1 MWLSVLVSLRLLVC
15 VVYLSICILLV
26 FGRFFFYVLVY
37 FRNNVLNL
45 NRDFIYFYKM
55 YIIVVVLWSFN
66 FIILWLV
73 KNNLLLIYGI
83 KLN

>member
-55 YIIVVVLWSFN
+55 CIIVVVLWSFN